1 MSFPV
6 PASNL
11 TLEQLLK
18 TTPKFYWRH
27 SDGTRGPAVGID
39 YEPVPV
45 QLGNSLDDLLDCSD
59 KSRILLIQLVTA
71 DGKQD
76 RVAAKIMKSPPNV
89 VKLKNELNI
98 LRSLRHKHIVA
109 VLGSFSHVSKRNKN
123 KLEYGIL
130 VFPLAAQNLQDFL
143 EEISEH
149 NRIHQQQPDMTWS
162 PHHAIHKLL
171 PYFACLCK
179 TVLFLHKQDRPI
191 KHRDIKPANI
201 LIDRVDNVI
210 LADFDISKAYND
222 DKEAITYGSLEGTV
236 MYSSKYVWKDS
247 AKDDPEE
254 SKRGLEWDVISLGFV
269 FLEMATVL
277 FGKTLDEMRKPMERR
292 SAEGSERVIYSEARA
307 EIRNWLKVLRET
319 ATSIPHMVP
328 DRFFHLSR
336 AEPDYVRKFLKAI
349 EDMISAEQNDD
360 LPLKHAWMTF
370 GCLSEH
376 CPSPQSE

>member
-1 MSFPV
+1 MSSPV

-27 SDGTRGPAVGID
+27 SDGIRGPAVGTD
-39 YEPVPV
+39 YEPIPV

-59 KSRILLIQLVTA
+59 RSRVLLIQLVTA

-98 LRSLRHKHIVA
+98 LRSLRHKHVAA
-109 VLGSFSHVSKRNKN
+109 VLGSFSLRSRRN

-130 VFPLAAQNLQDFL
+130 VFPLAAQNLQKFL
-143 EEISEH
+143 EEISRH
-149 NRIHQQQPDMTWS
+149 NRIRQQHGMTWS
-162 PHHAIHKLL
+162 PHPDIHKLL

-179 TVLFLHKQDRPI
+179 TVLFLHRQHRSI

-210 LADFDISKAYND
+210 LADFGISKAYND
-222 DKEAITYGSLEGTV
+222 EKEAITYGSLEGTA

-254 SKRGLEWDVISLGFV
+254 SKRGLERDVTSLGFV

-277 FGKTLDEMRKPMERR
+277 FGKTLDEMRKPMEGR

-319 ATSIPHMVP
+319 ATCIPHMVP
-328 DRFFHLSR
+328 SRFFHLSR
-336 AEPDYVRKFLKAI
+336 AEPDYVRKSLKAI
-349 EDMISAEQNDD
+349 KDMMSAEQNDD

-376 CPSPQSE
+376 CPGPQSE